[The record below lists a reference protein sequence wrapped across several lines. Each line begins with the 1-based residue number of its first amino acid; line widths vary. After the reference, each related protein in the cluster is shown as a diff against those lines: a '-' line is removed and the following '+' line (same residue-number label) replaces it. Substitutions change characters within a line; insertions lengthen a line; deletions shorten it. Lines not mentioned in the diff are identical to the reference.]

1 MEMNIAD
8 IQKHFSTGD
17 FESFYIFTGE
27 DIGLMNSYISKMS
40 SKYGGQI
47 IRADTLLEVWKNLTQ
62 RSLFKTLEKN
72 IYVVRDD
79 SDVKK
84 HEKLWHRFSSIA
96 NGILILIY
104 SDFPSNLKMRKVL
117 EAHVVE
123 FNHLTVAQLV
133 NYITHKCSCIDRD
146 SAEYLAVAC
155 ESDLGRIDNELFK
168 IKQLQIDTNTSMI
181 QLIDN
186 LVYRTSIFNVFD
198 VIDALLRKDNKVVIE
213 GLNLATDPRG
223 GINRMGFLTI
233 LYNTFNTAARV
244 MGNVWDKDIEKRSG
258 IPYFKAKNIWQKC
271 KYTQLSCV
279 NAVKLVQEVES
290 GIKKGRYDEFQ
301 GVKMCVLQILS
312 MK

>member
-1 MEMNIAD
+1 MNIAD

-40 SKYGGQI
+40 NKYGGQI

-79 SDVKK
+79 LDVKK
-84 HEKLWHRFSSIA
+84 REKLWSRFSSIT

-104 SDFPSNLKMRKVL
+104 SDFPNNLKMRKVL
-117 EAHVVE
+117 EGNVVE
-123 FNHLTVAQLV
+123 FNHLTVPQLV
-133 NYITHKCSCIDRD
+133 NYIMHKCSYMDRG
-146 SAEYLAVAC
+146 SAEHLVTVC

-168 IKQLQIDTNTSMI
+168 IGQLEIKEDTSMI
-181 QLIDN
+181 QLIDD
-186 LVYRTSIFNVFD
+186 LVYSTPTFNVFD
-198 VIDALLRKDNKVVIE
+198 VMDAILQKDNKVVVE

-258 IPYFKAKNIWQKC
+258 IQYFKAKNIWQKC
-271 KYTQLSCV
+271 KYTQASCI
-279 NAVKLVQEVES
+279 NAMKLVQQVES
-290 GIKKGRYDEFQ
+290 GIKSGRYNEFQ
-301 GVKMCVLQILS
+301 GVKMCILQILS